1 MRRLEDDERAVDALH
16 SAVLEAR
23 LHNVVARR
31 GIDLSLRHAL
41 HRNRERRGRQSVRCG
56 FRRWTRQRAAWEMV
70 SEAAPEA
77 SPGMRE
83 QGLAQRVGWRGES
96 CQCSIVF
103 VRAVLASAG
112 ARVSRQREGRRA
124 WRRGAVILQARP
136 RGGFGGRGSARQ
148 GGEATCVLVEGA
160 VVSGEREHRWQ
171 RNRAPARWCVVPK
184 EFPQEMR
191 RYRPPQV
198 ALRWAAGV
206 LQALPRVPV
215 VLLSLSAG
223 VRATAPCAPLPL
235 SSRLLTRALRRPF
248 LPSCMLSLRVPRL
261 CGTQ

>member
-31 GIDLSLRHAL
+31 GIDLSLRHGL
-41 HRNRERRGRQSVRCG
+41 HRNRDRRGRQSVRCG

-160 VVSGEREHRWQ
+160 VVSGRERTQVAKKSRPGPLVRRAKRIPT
-171 RNRAPARWCVVPK
+171 RNA
-184 EFPQEMR
+184 
-191 RYRPPQV
+191 RPPQV

-223 VRATAPCAPLPL
+223 VRATAP
-235 SSRLLTRALRRPF
+235 
-248 LPSCMLSLRVPRL
+248 
-261 CGTQ
+261 

>member
-31 GIDLSLRHAL
+31 GIDLSLRHGL
-41 HRNRERRGRQSVRCG
+41 HRNRDRRWRQSVRCG

-103 VRAVLASAG
+103 VRAASVL

-148 GGEATCVLVEGA
+148 GGEATCVLVPCGGRGG
-160 VVSGEREHRWQ
+160 VGRERT
-171 RNRAPARWCVVPK
+171 
-184 EFPQEMR
+184 
-191 RYRPPQV
+191 QV
-198 ALRWAAGV
+198 AKKSLAAG
-206 LQALPRVPV
+206 AARRCRN
-215 VLLSLSAG
+215 G
-223 VRATAPCAPLPL
+223 V
-235 SSRLLTRALRRPF
+235 SS
-248 LPSCMLSLRVPRL
+248 SCPKR
-261 CGTQ
+261 